1 MLTNNCLIFGQP
13 ILGRGTIYNYRQR
26 AGIADGGEFY
36 IRPPGTAAWLLIKL
50 DIKTEA
56 GLYSSSPEPQHSRI
70 TAGDC
75 ANVKPHYW
83 QYQCVCPE

>member
-36 IRPPGTAAWLLIKL
+36 IRPPGTAAWLFDK
-50 DIKTEA
+50 
-56 GLYSSSPEPQHSRI
+56 
-70 TAGDC
+70 
-75 ANVKPHYW
+75 VKY
-83 QYQCVCPE
+83 